1 MELDETFPLAQTE
14 SFDSRELTMYEERA
28 RQVAAWVKR
37 LSPKQVFLV
46 SEGDY
51 GVALRKEL
59 PKATRQLKV
68 IRIQAKGSKPEDT
81 VSSIIQRL
89 R

>member
-14 SFDSRELTMYEERA
+14 SFDTREPTMYEERA

-46 SEGDY
+46 SEGQY
-51 GVALRKEL
+51 GGALRKEL
-59 PKATRQLKV
+59 AGATRQLKV
-68 IRIQAKGSKPEDT
+68 IRIQAKGSKPENT